1 MDANHAR
8 TLLMTQH
15 QAIRT
20 SLAACLEIAKR
31 LRTGDADETEL
42 ELALEQMR
50 ADVYQHNL
58 SESEVIR
65 PMLSQAQRWGDLL
78 IGRMIEEHLAE
89 HVAMWTVL
97 EQPARVVAFELEELA
112 EDLDAHMAA
121 EERTFLA
128 PHVLREDVITQH
140 RK

>member
-20 SLAACLEIAKR
+20 SLGRCLGIAKR
-31 LRTGDADETEL
+31 LRTGDADEL
-42 ELALEQMR
+42 ELALALEGMR

-58 SESEVIR
+58 SESALIR
-65 PMLSQAQRWGDLL
+65 PLLAQGQRWGDLL
-78 IGRMIEEHLAE
+78 IDRMIEEHLAE

-97 EQPARVVAFELEELA
+97 EQATRTVAFELEELA

-140 RK
+140 SK

>member
-1 MDANHAR
+1 MDAYHAR
-8 TLLMTQH
+8 TLLITQH

-31 LRTGDADETEL
+31 LRTGDADEDEL
-42 ELALEQMR
+42 ELALVRMR

-58 SESEVIR
+58 SETELIR
-65 PMLSQAQRWGDLL
+65 PMLAHTQRWGDLL

-97 EQPARVVAFELEELA
+97 EQPARVVAFELEALA

-128 PHVLREDVITQH
+128 PNVLREDVILLH
-140 RK
+140 SK

>member
-1 MDANHAR
+1 MNADHAR
-8 TLLMTQH
+8 TLLITQH

-20 SLAACLEIAKR
+20 SLASCLEIAKR
-31 LRTGDADETEL
+31 LRTDDADEDEL
-42 ELALEQMR
+42 EIALTRMR
-50 ADVYQHNL
+50 GEVYQHNL
-58 SESEVIR
+58 SESALIR
-65 PMLSQAQRWGDLL
+65 PLLAQTQRWGDLL
-78 IGRMIEEHLAE
+78 LDRMLQEHLGE

-128 PHVLREDVITQH
+128 PNVLREDVILH
-140 RK
+140 HSK

>member
-20 SLAACLEIAKR
+20 SLATCLEIAKR
-31 LRTGDADETEL
+31 LRTDDADEAEL
-42 ELALEQMR
+42 ELALERMR
-50 ADVYQHNL
+50 SDVYQHNL
-58 SESEVIR
+58 SESALIR
-65 PMLSQAQRWGDLL
+65 PLLSQSKDWGDLL
-78 IGRMIEEHLAE
+78 VGRMIEEHLAE

-128 PHVLREDVITQH
+128 SHVLRDDVISQH